1 MNLIQTKLIIR
12 KLLFLQGVK
21 IKFENTAPIVYW
33 ISLTETL
40 CVFSDMLN
48 HNNLRLAQL

>member
-1 MNLIQTKLIIR
+1 MTLIQTKLIIR

-21 IKFENTAPIVYW
+21 IKFEYTAPIVYW

-40 CVFSDMLN
+40 CVFSNMLN
-48 HNNLRLAQL
+48 HNNLQFTQL